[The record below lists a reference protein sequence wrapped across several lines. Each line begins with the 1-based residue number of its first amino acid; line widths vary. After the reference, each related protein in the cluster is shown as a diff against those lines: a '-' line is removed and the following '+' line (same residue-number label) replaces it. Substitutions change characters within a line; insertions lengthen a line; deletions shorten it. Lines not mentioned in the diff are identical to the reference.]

1 MLSIDRHCM
10 HEKIEKVQMH
20 HEMLLNLQYE
30 IHIFLSNVRLVIDRQ
45 VLRFDKVVQPKLN
58 DKYQIHFCKQ
68 KKPKK
73 FLHFGEI
80 LSVYK

>member
-1 MLSIDRHCM
+1 MFSIDRHCM

-30 IHIFLSNVRLVIDRQ
+30 IHIFVLNVRLIIDLQ
-45 VLRFDKVVQPKLN
+45 VPRFDKVVQQKLN
-58 DKYQIHFCKQ
+58 DKDRFIFA
-68 KKPKK
+68 KKTNQTN
-73 FLHFGEI
+73 LHFRGI